1 MGKSSVQK
9 NFTNLFALK
18 EVKLHFPRLKFGLSI
33 VISFQRGHY
42 GKKDKSNFAVE
53 KPEKHHIS
61 QVMKIKHNV
70 GHVDRVHPRYN
81 VKTMPF

>member
-18 EVKLHFPRLKFGLSI
+18 EVKLNFPRLKFGLSI

-61 QVMKIKHNV
+61 PVIKINQNA
-70 GHVDRVHPRYN
+70 GLVDRVCPLYN